1 MEQVVDVCD
10 VADGTD
16 AHRFGV
22 AILWQGD
29 GVRGTFTTDHLQR
42 GGGEYGRWVVIVQH
56 AGMCVHV

>member
-22 AILWQGD
+22 AILWQWD
-29 GVRGTFTTDHLQR
+29 SVRGTLATDHLQR
-42 GGGEYGRWVVIVQH
+42 GGQSTEGG
-56 AGMCVHV
+56 